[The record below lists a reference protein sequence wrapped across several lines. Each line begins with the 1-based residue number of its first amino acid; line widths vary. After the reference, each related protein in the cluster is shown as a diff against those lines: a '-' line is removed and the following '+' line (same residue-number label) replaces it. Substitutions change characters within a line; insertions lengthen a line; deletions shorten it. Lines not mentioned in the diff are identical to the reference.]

1 MWHVT
6 VVNREKW
13 EGLGMQQEQ
22 NVVVLAGVSEAEL
35 SAQLDDDA
43 SSAAGDSAGTV
54 YGSEHES
61 VESVALQEI
70 LGVGMT
76 SLAEWA
82 WANAPHWLTP
92 EKRQEYV
99 DMFLYAAEIYQEWDA
114 QAGEGSNM
122 MDLYDIDEAYE
133 GDGEAAAAA

>member
-1 MWHVT
+1 M
-6 VVNREKW
+6 
-13 EGLGMQQEQ
+13 
-22 NVVVLAGVSEAEL
+22 
-35 SAQLDDDA
+35 
-43 SSAAGDSAGTV
+43 

-82 WANAPHWLTP
+82 WANAPRWLTP

-99 DMFLYAAEIYQEWDA
+99 DQFLYAAEIYQEWV
-114 QAGEGSNM
+114 AGEGSNM
-122 MDLYDIDEAYE
+122 MDLYDDEAYE

>member
-1 MWHVT
+1 
-6 VVNREKW
+6 
-13 EGLGMQQEQ
+13 MQQEQ

-114 QAGEGSNM
+114 QAGKGSNM
-122 MDLYDIDEAYE
+122 MDLYDDEAYE

>member
-114 QAGEGSNM
+114 QAGKGSNM
-122 MDLYDIDEAYE
+122 MDLYDDEAYE